1 MSLLFGV
8 DIDVVSPS
16 LLHGIKNRGTESA
29 GIGFLDLLLLNLA
42 RGVQL
47 VVADPLV
54 VVLKLL
60 GAEGALERPGL
71 RRGERRAE
79 HVGPE

>member
-8 DIDVVSPS
+8 DIDIVSPS
-16 LLHGIKNRGTESA
+16 LLNGIKNRGTESA

-54 VVLKLL
+54 VVLELL
-60 GAEGALERPGL
+60 GAEGALEPPGL
-71 RRGERRAE
+71 RLGKRRAE